1 MFRKLLQPIQNSQG
15 IGLITAIFIITVVG
29 MFGLLLS
36 RYVTTH
42 SVSSAEDYLWGQA
55 LYSAESAINLRLL
68 QEDNSGLAVT
78 NPSISIQGFAIEQT
92 PIVTTP
98 ISKPTGTLRALA
110 SQGSVAREVEVHYT
124 LTLP

>member
-1 MFRKLLQPIQNSQG
+1 MFRKLCQPIQNSQG

-55 LYSAESAINLRLL
+55 LYSAESALHLRLL
-68 QEDNSGLAVT
+68 QEDNSGLVVT
-78 NPSISIQGFAIEQT
+78 NPSIQGFTIVQT
-92 PIVTTP
+92 PSATP
-98 ISKPTGTLRALA
+98 LPSTGTLRVLA
-110 SQGSVAREVEVHYT
+110 SQGAVAREVEVNYT